1 MHSDPLIRIRSLTGF
16 IPLVCEL
23 GGDPIPMLEKCHV
36 SPDLIEKGDAV
47 VSHASVIRLLE
58 VAADALKC
66 QDFGLRLANL
76 QTLDVLGPIAI
87 IGRNSK
93 TVRDA
98 VIGIQKHMHVYA
110 PGLLIT
116 LSPDWNRP
124 RERLVFDVAVD
135 GLPYRRQYMDLKLG
149 AAHNILRSLC
159 SAGYQTQQ
167 VHLRHFPTNG
177 GQYYREFFHCP
188 VSFGQPEYALV
199 VRTEDLD
206 QEIDHRDAGLLSMA
220 EAYLGTIEDLH
231 PLDLPGQVRA
241 LIRRLLS
248 TSHATLTIVAKHL
261 CIQDRT
267 LQRRLAEHGTSF
279 DELIE
284 EARRDLADHLL
295 VNTGMP
301 LSQVA
306 RMLGY
311 SEQSSFNRAFARWY
325 QTSPLARRRELAKP
339 ALEKNR
345 QAKNIA

>member
-1 MHSDPLIRIRSLTGF
+1 MASDPLIRIRSLTGF

-36 SPDLIEKGDAV
+36 SPELIEKGDAV
-47 VSHASVIRLLE
+47 VPHAAVIRLLE
-58 VAADALKC
+58 LAAETLKC
-66 QDFGLRLANL
+66 KDFGLRLSRL

-87 IGRNSK
+87 IGRNSR

-98 VIGIQKHMHVYA
+98 VIGVQKYMHAYA
-110 PGLLIT
+110 PGLLVT
-116 LSPDWNRP
+116 LAPDWNRP

-149 AAHNILRSLC
+149 AADNILRSLC
-159 SAGYQTQQ
+159 AHGFQAQQ
-167 VHLRHFPTNG
+167 VHLRHFPSNG

-206 QEIDHRDAGLLSMA
+206 QEINHSDPGLLSMA
-220 EAYLGTIEDLH
+220 EAYLSTIGDLH

-248 TSHATLTIVAKHL
+248 TSHATLVIVAKHL
-261 CIQDRT
+261 CIQERT

-284 EARRDLADHLL
+284 DARRDLADHLL

-325 QTSPLARRRELAKP
+325 QTSPLARRRELASP
-339 ALEKNR
+339 AIR
-345 QAKNIA
+345 GGASAKR